1 MKVTSFFSVLAL
13 TLCLTTTSFAQ
24 KQNDDKKMPP
34 KPEQTADKGMPCM
47 DKGMPCGKQEN
58 LFTDEQKEAFKTI
71 RLESMKESR
80 PLEDQL
86 RELRTHQQTLM
97 HADKPDLNAINANID
112 KISDIENQLAKIKA
126 KARVE
131 MMSKLTDE
139 QKMQMPHFP
148 GMDGPGMM
156 RQEGP
161 GMKGPKGPDM
171 KDMRMSMN
179 PDFDQQAPLPFPDWM
194 DTDDLI

>member
-1 MKVTSFFSVLAL
+1 
-13 TLCLTTTSFAQ
+13 
-24 KQNDDKKMPP
+24 MPSQ
-34 KPEQTADKGMPCM
+34 PEQTADKGMPCM
-47 DKGMPCGKQEN
+47 DKGMTCGKQES
-58 LFTDEQKEAFKTI
+58 LLTDEQKEAFKTI

-139 QKMQMPHFP
+139 QKNANAAFP
-148 GMDGPGMM
+148 RHGWTWYDETGRTGNERPQ
-156 RQEGP
+156 RTRHE
-161 GMKGPKGPDM
+161 
-171 KDMRMSMN
+171 RHENVHES
-179 PDFDQQAPLPFPDWM
+179 
-194 DTDDLI
+194 